1 MITKLDIDNA
11 IRTFDVLNY
20 GQGKVGAATALRGII
35 NMYIEARLTE
45 GKQSQAA
52 NKLTN
57 TEISLLKAG
66 QKLPAVKSVKER
78 LNLSLLGATRYVETH
93 GDQFLPVNYP
103 HHNI

>member
-45 GKQSQAA
+45 GKQSQVA

-57 TEISLLKAG
+57 TEIDLLKEG
-66 QKLPAVKSVKER
+66 RNIPAIKSVKER
-78 LNLSLLGATRYVETH
+78 LNLSLLDAKRYTETH
-93 GDQFLPVNYP
+93 GSQFLPANYP
-103 HHNI
+103 YNIR